1 MINFLLHPK
10 LRDHA
15 HKDYRKSSIFAYLM
29 AVILIFLIP
38 YGIYFAIA
46 YPDDTVKNWNNLIST
61 CFFIIGISLHRITSN
76 FKIPL
81 MYISVFSYVPIM
93 ISVYHTG
100 GVYSVDVVWMF
111 VCIAC
116 QSVFIDYRWGI
127 FSFAIVCGYTTF
139 LVIEESK
146 MTAETNI
153 FKNYVLTHN
162 NTHYYFT
169 WVFVALFFVV
179 MVGTFSRMLEKTNQ
193 KLEDLSK
200 EKISELEI
208 RVKQKTDELSQL
220 RSSLA
225 QDFHDEMGNKLASIN
240 ILSQSVAFTMNDKE
254 QNQEAIK
261 LLETIETR
269 SRELFDGTKDFIW
282 SIDFKSD
289 YLFELFVYLRDFG
302 EQFFNGMDISFYS
315 HTNTSEASLAK
326 VKSTAGRQL
335 VLVCKEIMTNAAR
348 HSQCTEIRFTVLSND
363 KTTTINLT
371 DNGQGFDFE
380 NIQKRGLG
388 NIQKRLEQIGAS
400 HTITSSKNGT
410 SFEIKI
416 QLDVS

>member
-1 MINFLLHPK
+1 ML
-10 LRDHA
+10 
-15 HKDYRKSSIFAYLM
+15 
-29 AVILIFLIP
+29 VILLFLIP
-38 YGIYFAIA
+38 YCVYFAIE
-46 YPDDTVKNWNNLIST
+46 YPEDTVKNWNNYICVSL
-61 CFFIIGISLHRITSN
+61 FAIGVSMLRFTPN

-81 MYISVFSYVPIM
+81 MYTAGLSYIPIM

-100 GVYSVDVVWMF
+100 GVYSVDLAWMF
-111 VCIAC
+111 VCIIS
-116 QSVFIDYRWGI
+116 QSIFIDYRWGI
-127 FSFAIVCGYTTF
+127 FSSIIVCGYISF
-139 LVIEESK
+139 LFVLENQL
-146 MTAETNI
+146 TAETNF
-153 FKNYVLTHN
+153 FKLYVLTHN
-162 NTHYYFT
+162 NTHYLFT
-169 WVFVALFFVV
+169 WIFVV
-179 MVGTFSRMLEKTNQ
+179 LLMATLVGTFARVLENTNR

-200 EKISELEI
+200 EKINELEI

-225 QDFHDEMGNKLASIN
+225 RDFHDEMGNKLASIN
-240 ILSQSVAFTMNDKE
+240 ILSQSVAFTLKDKE
-254 QNQEAIK
+254 QNPEAIK

-289 YLFELFVYLRDFG
+289 YVFELFVFLRDFG

-348 HSQCTEIRFTVLSND
+348 HSQCTEIQFAVLFNE
-363 KTTTINLT
+363 KITTISLI

-380 NIQKRGLG
+380 TVQKRGLN
-388 NIQKRLEQIGAS
+388 NIKKRLDQIGAK
-400 HTITSSKNGT
+400 HVITSSSKGT
-410 SFEIKI
+410 SFFIEI
-416 QLDVS
+416 QLEG